1 MIKSQG
7 SLLSLACAAGAV
19 AAVMFGGAVPTV
31 FAAAMLTPL
40 GFLGAGNDAAPSR
53 FHTRWPTVGLASPP
67 PSSLEPASLLY
78 LTPFALL
85 MSRRLIS
92 RDRQRCRLN
101 RTA

>member
-40 GFLGAGNDAAPSR
+40 GFLGAGHDAAPSR
-53 FHTRWPTVGLASPP
+53 FHTRWPTGFWRRHHRR
-67 PSSLEPASLLY
+67 SL
-78 LTPFALL
+78 
-85 MSRRLIS
+85 SRQACYS
-92 RDRQRCRLN
+92 
-101 RTA
+101 